1 MATELPR
8 LRSGSSDA
16 SGSEGHVAPLTADQE
31 RALAQRYQRGE
42 RSAGDQLLKAH
53 LGFVMM
59 IAHQYRRWDVPMED
73 IVQQGNLGLLKAVM
87 RFDPARECRLVTYGG
102 YWIRAEIREYVMRG
116 YRVVRLGTTKAERR
130 AVRIYR
136 KTGESDPQVLAS
148 LTGLAVAAAERLLPV
163 LTARET
169 SIEQPGTSGLSP
181 LDRLPWVGPTPEE
194 DAMRHDRTRKLK
206 LELRRF
212 LREISARE
220 RIILRA
226 RWMSESPATL
236 EQLGARFGISK
247 ERVRQLEART
257 LTQLRGRLLACPG
270 LAEAC

>member
-1 MATELPR
+1 
-8 LRSGSSDA
+8 
-16 SGSEGHVAPLTADQE
+16 
-31 RALAQRYQRGE
+31 
-42 RSAGDQLLKAH
+42 
-53 LGFVMM
+53 
-59 IAHQYRRWDVPMED
+59 
-73 IVQQGNLGLLKAVM
+73 
-87 RFDPARECRLVTYGG
+87 
-102 YWIRAEIREYVMRG
+102 
-116 YRVVRLGTTKAERR
+116 
-130 AVRIYR
+130 VRIYR